1 MSTESEIA
9 RQALERQ
16 MAVTRFRELRASTVP
31 FAETQG
37 LLTDEDV
44 FREIS

>member
-1 MSTESEIA
+1 MSS
-9 RQALERQ
+9 QL
-16 MAVTRFRELRASTVP
+16 ELRQESAGCGCLLLTYVAPEEDLP

-44 FREIS
+44 FRILS

>member
-1 MSTESEIA
+1 MTPESEIA

-16 MAVTRFRELRASTVP
+16 LAVTRFRELRAKTVP
-31 FAETQG
+31 FAEAQG